1 MKRIF
6 RFVII
11 ASLAAMMIILPSC
24 TPSEN
29 VTNEVNKSDNKSAS
43 SNIKTSKVYFLE
55 LGSDGCTPCQMM
67 KPVMEKVSE
76 NYKEKVEVIFY
87 DVNTEAGS
95 PKAQEYKIRVIP
107 TQIFLDSE
115 GKEIFR
121 HEGFYPYENIEKL
134 INGWLE

>member
-1 MKRIF
+1 MLKFFIPLSVAFFLCSCAPSNTAVSRINGSGETET
-6 RFVII
+6 
-11 ASLAAMMIILPSC
+11 ADS
-24 TPSEN
+24 
-29 VTNEVNKSDNKSAS
+29 
-43 SNIKTSKVYFLE
+43 IKTAKITFLE

-67 KPVMEKVSE
+67 RPIMEKVTE

-87 DVNTEAGS
+87 DVNTAAGS
-95 PKAQEYKIRVIP
+95 PKVKEYKIRVIP

-134 INGWLE
+134 IDGWLE